1 MFHVKHSSEL
11 LTVLR
16 RNGLLCSESQAEQL
30 ERYVEYLLEWNQKV
44 NLISRKDE
52 ENVWTGHVLHSLSPL
67 FHVDLPDRLTALDLG
82 TGGGLPGI
90 PLAILR
96 EGWSVVLMDS
106 IQKKCT
112 AVADILERIGL
123 SGRVRGVCGRA
134 EDKSVLGNLAGTFDV
149 VLARGVAPLSDI
161 VRWSKPYLRKGQK
174 GRTSEQSGRRYRIDP
189 PALLAYKGGDLEDE
203 VRQMQI
209 KARAE
214 VSAMIPLVFD
224 GSDTMGLLGK
234 KLIVVTP

>member
-1 MFHVKHSSEL
+1 MFHVKHSSDL

-16 RNGLLCSESQAEQL
+16 RNGLLCSESQGEQL

-67 FHVDLPDRLTALDLG
+67 FHVDLPDRLIALDLG

-96 EGWSVVLMDS
+96 EGWSVMLMDS

-123 SGRVRGVCGRA
+123 SERVRGVCGRA
-134 EDKSVLGNLAGTFDV
+134 EDVGVLGNLAGTFDV

-161 VRWSKPYLRKGQK
+161 VRWSRPYLRKGQK
-174 GRTSEQSGRRYRIDP
+174 GRISESGRRYRIDP
-189 PALLAYKGGDLEDE
+189 PAVLAYKGGDLEDE
-203 VRQMQI
+203 IRQMQI